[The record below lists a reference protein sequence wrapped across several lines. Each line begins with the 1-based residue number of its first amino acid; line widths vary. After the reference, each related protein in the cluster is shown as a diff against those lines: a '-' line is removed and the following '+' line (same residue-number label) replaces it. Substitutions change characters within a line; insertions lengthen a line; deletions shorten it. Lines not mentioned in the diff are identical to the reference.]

1 MGSCTRHRTIPST
14 TSTMKIA
21 IVSLVLVAAVS
32 VNGGVL
38 DANGM
43 EAIDEII
50 STIDGM
56 SAGATDLNAMES
68 RLSGLKDQQ
77 DQITKAFAALSTNLN
92 KANLGINTH
101 TNMEQPGGVG
111 DWAPVRG

>member
-1 MGSCTRHRTIPST
+1 
-14 TSTMKIA
+14 MKIA

-43 EAIDEII
+43 EAIDDII
-50 STIDGM
+50 GTIDGM

-92 KANLGINTH
+92 KANLGINTKDNTH
-101 TNMEQPGGVG
+101 TNMEQPGGTG
-111 DWAPVRG
+111 DWTPVRG